1 MALTLFS
8 AMLSPVVV
16 LFSVLTQVPRSLLK
30 KDDYATKGTIFAVVV
45 VVAVVVVFVFSFFE
59 VKEGCMV
66 PCAKMFFS

>member
-1 MALTLFS
+1 
-8 AMLSPVVV
+8 MLSPVVV

-30 KDDYATKGTIFAVVV
+30 KNDYATKGTIFAVV